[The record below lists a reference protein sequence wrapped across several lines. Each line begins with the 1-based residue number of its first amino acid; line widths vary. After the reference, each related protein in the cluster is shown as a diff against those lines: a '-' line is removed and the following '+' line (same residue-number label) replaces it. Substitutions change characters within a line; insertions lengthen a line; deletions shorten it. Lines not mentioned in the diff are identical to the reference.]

1 MRTLRLRGRPLLTCF
16 LQEKCALKERQ
27 LLYIPQS
34 TKRSKVLPVLRLYHM
49 HNFAWGH
56 LRRAKKSLVTGRI
69 TVLLEFPTTP
79 GNVAILAA
87 ATTQQPTGSI
97 VLPATFFNAEVAFGN
112 TVAISKT
119 GFVATN
125 GGFVRVR
132 LTFDLTGNTLPPLQ
146 FSWQFASNLPSPQ
159 PGYFFLDAD
168 VITTVVD
175 KGGLPTIKGALD
187 TLNF

>member
-1 MRTLRLRGRPLLTCF
+1 M
-16 LQEKCALKERQ
+16 
-27 LLYIPQS
+27 
-34 TKRSKVLPVLRLYHM
+34 
-49 HNFAWGH
+49 
-56 LRRAKKSLVTGRI
+56 TGRI

-79 GNVAILAA
+79 SNVAILAA
-87 ATTQQPTGSI
+87 ATTQQPTGAI
-97 VLPATFFNAEVAFGN
+97 ALPATFFNAEVAFGN

-132 LTFDLTGNTLPPLQ
+132 LTFDLPGNTLPPLQ